1 MTSSLPSYKPSTSF
15 RSRLS
20 VFKLSIKELERLG
33 SVTSRGR
40 GKRSLLVQRLIIIK
54 SVVCKVGVD
63 SIALG
68 GVFGFVAYN

>member
-1 MTSSLPSYKPSTSF
+1 MFVYSIVLGLVAFLLINLVPPF

-40 GKRSLLVQRLIIIK
+40 GKRSLLIQ
-54 SVVCKVGVD
+54 
-63 SIALG
+63 
-68 GVFGFVAYN
+68 